1 MALAKYAEEIEEM
14 IDERMAMRERR
25 YTLPDATTTHSLRP
39 GQQNNAKAAD
49 FTTERGVFDV

>member
-25 YTLPDATTTHSLRP
+25 YTLSDATTTHSLRP

-49 FTTERGVFDV
+49 FTTERGGI